1 MLQNVYL
8 HDELVVTDVPYN
20 DLEKQVD
27 VQWTNA
33 WSCIKSVSYTVIPTW
48 EPFPL

>member
-1 MLQNVYL
+1 MLQKVYL

-27 VQWTNA
+27 VNGQMLGVELNVFLTQ
-33 WSCIKSVSYTVIPTW
+33 
-48 EPFPL
+48 